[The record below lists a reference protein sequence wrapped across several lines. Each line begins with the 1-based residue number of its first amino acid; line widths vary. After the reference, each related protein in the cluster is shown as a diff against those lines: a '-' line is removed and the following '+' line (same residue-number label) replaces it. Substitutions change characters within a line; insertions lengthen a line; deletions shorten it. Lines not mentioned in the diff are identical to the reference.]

1 MRRIRNAVA
10 LSLVVALASIG
21 AAGGPAAAQDN
32 PESRLTGLRLNGKDP
47 IEIASD
53 KLEVKEA
60 ENVAIFTGNVTVEQ
74 GPTLMK
80 SGRMTVYYAKDGGS
94 AATGSA
100 SIDRLEV
107 DGKVYVKSD
116 KQVATGDQGTF
127 DMKTETLVL
136 SGKEVVLSE
145 GQNVLAGCKL
155 TVQMKTG
162 QAKVDPCPQGRVQV
176 KIVPGSSKKQ

>member
-1 MRRIRNAVA
+1 MRRIRDIATI
-10 LSLVVALASIG
+10 VVAALGLACG
-21 AAGGPAAAQDN
+21 AAAAQSGA
-32 PESRLTGLRLNGKDP
+32 ESRLTGLRLNGNEP

-60 ENVAIFTGNVTVEQ
+60 ENLAIFTGNVAVTQ
-74 GPTLMK
+74 GATTLK

-100 SIDRLEV
+100 AIDRLEV

-116 KQVATGDQGTF
+116 NQVATGDEGTF
-127 DMKTETLVL
+127 DMKSETLVL

-145 GQNVLAGCKL
+145 GANVLAGCKL

-162 QAKVDPCPQGRVQV
+162 QAKIDPCKQGRVTV
-176 KIVPGSSKKQ
+176 KIVPGSAKK

>member
-1 MRRIRNAVA
+1 MRRI
-10 LSLVVALASIG
+10 SIV
-21 AAGGPAAAQDN
+21 AAASLTTLAFACGVGFAQDSGA
-32 PESRLTGLRLNGKDP
+32 SRVTGLKLNGKDP

-60 ENVAIFTGNVTVEQ
+60 ENVAIFTGNVNVTQ
-74 GPTLMK
+74 GPTVLK
-80 SGRMTVYYAKDGGS
+80 TGRMTVYYAKDGGS
-94 AATGSA
+94 AATGSS
-100 SIDRLEV
+100 SIDKLEV

-116 KQVATGDQGTF
+116 NQVATGDKGMF

-155 TVQMKTG
+155 TVQMNTG
-162 QAKVDPCPQGRVQV
+162 QAKVDPCPGTRVQL
-176 KIVPGSSKKQ
+176 KIVPGSAKKN

>member
-1 MRRIRNAVA
+1 MRQTSSVVAVSLATLLAAFAVA
-10 LSLVVALASIG
+10 CG
-21 AAGGPAAAQDN
+21 AAAAEDK
-32 PESRLTGLRLNGKDP
+32 PESRLTGLRLNGKEP

-74 GPTLMK
+74 GPTILK
-80 SGRMTVYYAKDGGS
+80 SGRMTVHYAKDGGS
-94 AATGSA
+94 AATGSS

-116 KQVATGDQGTF
+116 NQVATGDQGMF

-176 KIVPGSSKKQ
+176 KIVPGSSKKP